1 MELKIGNEGDLF
13 LTEFLLYSRARSDN
27 VMARLDIRLNDE
39 QKFHLDKL
47 SAKSGYS
54 SSEIIRKM
62 IDNVDEV
69 TLILALKKIDD
80 RKQVD
85 IEKIACM
92 KYQNYLLSNL
102 TSNMNQIAH
111 YVNLNKEN
119 SDNQKLVKSFEIL
132 TSQVEQFKKRLSDKN
147 GNS

>member
-1 MELKIGNEGDLF
+1 
-13 LTEFLLYSRARSDN
+13 
-27 VMARLDIRLNDE
+27 MARLDIRLNNE
-39 QKFHLDKL
+39 QKFNLDNL
-47 SAKSGYS
+47 SAKLGYS

-69 TLILALKKIDD
+69 TLTLALEKIND

-102 TSNMNQIAH
+102 TRNMNQIAH
-111 YVNLNKEN
+111 YVNSNKEN
-119 SDNQKLVKSFEIL
+119 SDNQKLNLAIYPL
-132 TSQVEQFKKRLSDKN
+132 TTGKHKMQLQDSKPVFLLK
-147 GNS
+147 

>member
-27 VMARLDIRLNDE
+27 IMARLDIRLNDE
-39 QKFHLDKL
+39 QKFHLNKL

-54 SSEIIRKM
+54 SSEIIRM
-62 IDNVDEV
+62 LIENADEV
-69 TLILALKKIDD
+69 TLSLALDEIKN

-85 IEKIACM
+85 IEKIAND
-92 KYQNYLLSNL
+92 KYTNYLLSNL
-102 TSNMNQIAH
+102 TKNVNQIAH
-111 YVNLNKEN
+111 WCNANQYNNVNKELQN
-119 SDNQKLVKSFEIL
+119 YLKILVQNTEEI
-132 TSQVEQFKKRLSDKN
+132 KKKLSDKN

>member
-1 MELKIGNEGDLF
+1 
-13 LTEFLLYSRARSDN
+13 
-27 VMARLDIRLNDE
+27 
-39 QKFHLDKL
+39 
-47 SAKSGYS
+47 
-54 SSEIIRKM
+54 M

-69 TLILALKKIDD
+69 TLTLALEKIND

-85 IEKIACM
+85 IEKIASM

-132 TSQVEQFKKRLSDKN
+132 TNQVEQFKKRLSDKN

>member
-1 MELKIGNEGDLF
+1 
-13 LTEFLLYSRARSDN
+13 
-27 VMARLDIRLNDE
+27 MARLDIRLNDE

-54 SSEIIRKM
+54 SSEIVRKM

-69 TLILALKKIDD
+69 TLTLALEKIND

-85 IEKIACM
+85 IEKIASM

-132 TSQVEQFKKRLSDKN
+132 TNQVEQFKKRLSDKN

>member
-1 MELKIGNEGDLF
+1 
-13 LTEFLLYSRARSDN
+13 
-27 VMARLDIRLNDE
+27 
-39 QKFHLDKL
+39 
-47 SAKSGYS
+47 
-54 SSEIIRKM
+54 M

-69 TLILALKKIDD
+69 TLTLALEKIND
-80 RKQVD
+80 RKQID

-119 SDNQKLVKSFEIL
+119 SDNQKLVKSFELL
-132 TSQVEQFKKRLSDKN
+132 TSQVEMFKKRLSDEN